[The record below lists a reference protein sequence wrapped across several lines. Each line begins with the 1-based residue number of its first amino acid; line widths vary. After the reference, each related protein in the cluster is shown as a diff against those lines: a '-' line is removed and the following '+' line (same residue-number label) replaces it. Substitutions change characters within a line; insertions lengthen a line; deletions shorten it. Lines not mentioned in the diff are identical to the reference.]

1 MKKITALIFVLL
13 SAFIISGCGD
23 SASAPMKLSTM
34 IDYSAPL
41 QNEPYSNY
49 LGRLTESRSC
59 YIQLKRNKDEQPSM
73 TSANMPVMD
82 TYYLDHSQGIISN
95 SQQPGTGPYANSIVM
110 WASEYGKYANINDAY
125 YDEANIAVKA
135 TYLDGLL
142 RAAGDVMK
150 NNDWAATINQYI
162 AANPTINDS
171 ESVFLLKIRSDL
183 SNDIV
188 VTYDVSDEPG
198 EGWVDNTGYDMQL
211 AENYKH
217 KINVIRKYL
226 LKNATAID
234 AQGNT
239 YYPNRI
245 FIKDLSSVVIEFP
258 AGLSPTNS
266 MIIIKLSG
274 LQHFGKQDI
283 NCVWQIQ
290 Q

>member
-1 MKKITALIFVLL
+1 MKKIIALIFVLL
-13 SAFIISGCGD
+13 LTLILGGCGD
-23 SASAPMKLSTM
+23 SASVPMKLNTM

-41 QNEPYSNY
+41 QNEKYANY

-59 YIQLKRNKDEQPSM
+59 YIQLQRNKDEQPSM

-95 SQQPGTGPYANSIVM
+95 SQQPGVGPYANSVVM
-110 WASEYGKYANINDAY
+110 WSTEYGKYANINDAY
-125 YDEANIAVKA
+125 YDEAKIAVKA

-142 RAAGDVMK
+142 RATDDLIKDNGWVDK
-150 NNDWAATINQYI
+150 INQYI
-162 AANPTINDS
+162 AANPTINDTK
-171 ESVFLLKIRSDL
+171 SVFLLKLRSDV
-183 SNDIV
+183 SEDIFV
-188 VTYDVSDEPG
+188 SYDVNDGSMDGLGDP
-198 EGWVDNTGYDMQL
+198 TGYDVQL
-211 AENYKH
+211 AQNYQD
-217 KINVIRKYL
+217 KINIIRKYL

-239 YYPNRI
+239 FYPTRI

-266 MIIIKLSG
+266 MIIMKLSG

-283 NCVWQIQ
+283 SCVWQIQ